1 MIIGIAAGAAVV
13 LIIIVVCCYMMQ
25 ATPSAVDEP
34 KPRTAETASTV
45 ELSSVTVAA
54 VDTAVAPTA
63 VPQVAP
69 VVQPLIM
76 QESTM
81 IITLHKPTADTKV
94 GVVFSSLH
102 GATTVSSVVEGSLSA
117 TAGLKQ
123 GQKVVSING
132 TVVTGSIQCT
142 DLIKAA
148 GGAIQIIVLQAV
160 PVAPTVPTAV
170 AIAVVTNPPNSAP
183 SGDDVSA

>member
-1 MIIGIAAGAAVV
+1 MIMIIGIAAGAAVV
-13 LIIIVVCCYMMQ
+13 LIIIVVCCCMMQ
-25 ATPSAVDEP
+25 ATPSAVEDEP

-45 ELSSVTVAA
+45 ELSSLPLA
-54 VDTAVAPTA
+54 TAVAPTA

-132 TVVTGSIQCT
+132 TVVTGYIQCA

-148 GGAIQIIVLQAV
+148 GGAIQIIVLQSV